1 MLIYGDNS
9 SVALFLTCLGTF
21 KVGLLAASRGPLEPA
36 SPALHFVLAVALPRK
51 LTSAGARSPRAAP
64 AVATRSKAEQA
75 ESLDSCELKVVV
87 TTAVLL
93 STAGNTWPG
102 CISWRAS
109 CCTTRAVLQSSS

>member
-75 ESLDSCELKVVV
+75 ESLDSCELKEGRSI
-87 TTAVLL
+87 TEEVLWHYL
-93 STAGNTWPG
+93 SKYTLEML
-102 CISWRAS
+102 CIKKIA
-109 CCTTRAVLQSSS
+109 L